1 MTQPYSNHW
10 IDDTS
15 FYRIFEENTDD
26 KELVWHRDD
35 EDRRINVVR
44 SDGWYIQFD
53 NELPKELKD
62 GDTIDIDRMRYHRI
76 IKGKNRLIVRIE
88 EL

>member
-1 MTQPYSNHW
+1 MTKPYSNHW

-15 FYRIFEENTDD
+15 FYRIFDD
-26 KELVWHRDD
+26 NVNDDEFVWHRDD
-35 EDRRINVVR
+35 TDRRINVVE
-44 SDGWYIQFD
+44 SNGWAIQFD
-53 NELPKELKD
+53 NELPRVLRD

-76 IKGKNRLIVRIE
+76 IKGKNRLVVRIE

>member
-1 MTQPYSNHW
+1 MAKPYSNHW

-15 FYRIFEENTDD
+15 FYRIFDD
-26 KELVWHRDD
+26 KLNDDEFVWHRDD
-35 EDRRINVVR
+35 TDRRINVVE
-44 SDGWYIQFD
+44 SNGWAIQFD
-53 NELPKELKD
+53 NELPMELHD

-76 IKGKNRLIVRIE
+76 IKGKNRLVVRIE